1 MNDVTKSETGSKVAP
16 PCWKPVKCH
25 NSVMQLR
32 IRPNAILEEE
42 FQYGGRVFLPPEL
55 LPQPWI
61 EVKKTWNINVKNVLF
76 NSTCKASR

>member
-1 MNDVTKSETGSKVAP
+1 
-16 PCWKPVKCH
+16 
-25 NSVMQLR
+25 MQLR

-61 EVKKTWNINVKNVLF
+61 EVKKTWNINVKMCFLIQHVRPVVK
-76 NSTCKASR
+76 CCI

>member
-1 MNDVTKSETGSKVAP
+1 
-16 PCWKPVKCH
+16 
-25 NSVMQLR
+25 MQLR

-61 EVKKTWNINVKNVLF
+61 EVKNWEYK
-76 NSTCKASR
+76 CKKMCFLIQDVRPVVECCI